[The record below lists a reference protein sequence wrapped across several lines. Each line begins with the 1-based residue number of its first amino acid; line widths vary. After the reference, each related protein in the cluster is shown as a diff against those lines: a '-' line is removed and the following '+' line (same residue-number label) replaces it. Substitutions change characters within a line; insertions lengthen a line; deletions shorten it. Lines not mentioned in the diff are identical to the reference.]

1 MAPEEISR
9 FSCGQT
15 ILYREIDE
23 HGQIIDVKPVTV
35 IEDAGAQIVLWLP
48 VKTPTMKAE
57 LLSATVEGPRSWELG
72 WYLVKSVWRTEVLI
86 IIKPDQRRA
95 TLVRWTKARAF
106 CGWYINMQS
115 ALKRT
120 YLGFDMRDYQ
130 LDILVDTDRSWRW
143 KDEDELELAIHLGR
157 MTQAQGAAVER
168 EGQRAIA
175 ELENNAGPCADG
187 WENWQPSGDLK
198 RPQLSPDWNDLSMYT
213 SRPASLASE

>member
-1 MAPEEISR
+1 MAPEETSR

-23 HGQIIDVKPVTV
+23 HGQIIDVKPVAV
-35 IEDAGAQIVLWLP
+35 IEDSAAQIVLWLP
-48 VKTPTMKAE
+48 LHTPTMKPE
-57 LLSATVEGPRSWELG
+57 LLNPTAEGPRRWDLG
-72 WYLVKSVWRTEVLI
+72 WHLVEAIWRSEILI
-86 IIKPDQRRA
+86 VIKPRQRRA
-95 TLVRWTKARAF
+95 TLVRWTKDRAF
-106 CGWYINMQS
+106 CGWYINTQS

-157 MTQAQGAAVER
+157 MTPAQGAAVER

-198 RPQLSPDWNDLSMYT
+198 RPQLRPDWNDLSMYT